1 MLLNYFLYIFRC
13 YPAVKSTVGI
23 DDYNRSQRAKTEA
36 SGLYQLYLVGKSVAF
51 DILSE
56 RFLNILTSRRG
67 TTRTA
72 ANQHMCTNHFFTS
85 NYSL

>member
-1 MLLNYFLYIFRC
+1 MLLDYLLYIVRS
-13 YPAVKSTVGI
+13 YPAVKSTVRI
-23 DDYNRSQRAKTEA
+23 DDNNRTQRAKTETT
-36 SGLYQLYLVGKSVAF
+36 GLYQLYLVGKSVAF
-51 DILSE
+51 DILAE
-56 RFLNILTSRRG
+56 GFLNILTSRRG